1 MINIQS
7 EKLIE
12 LLNQIKILNKGI
24 IVYLKKEE
32 NENRGKITEIAN
44 WDREFYE
51 EEEENE
57 NKKVKAI
64 KVEIVNSSIEKY
76 KENEKLLISLYGGIT
91 LIYDNDTLEEL
102 ILIEEK
108 DIIAILN

>member
-7 EKLIE
+7 KKLIE
-12 LLNQIKILNKGI
+12 LLNQIKILKKGI

-32 NENRGKITEIAN
+32 NENNGKITEITN

-51 EEEENE
+51 EEENE
-57 NKKVKAI
+57 DKKVKAI
-64 KVEIVNSSIEKY
+64 KAEVINSSIEKY
-76 KENEKLLISLYGGIT
+76 NENEKLLISLYGGIT

-102 ILIEEK
+102 VLIEEK
-108 DIIAILN
+108 DIIAILK